1 MTSQGFDTHAV
12 LERLHNLEKQN
23 QRLKRALALVFMLV
37 ASFAAMGMAS
47 RRGRAIQA
55 TEFILR
61 DSDGNT
67 RAALRMGNTGP
78 RLLFYDADGKAARV
92 LLGVL
97 GSGPAL
103 GLYDKNGKTRASL
116 GVTMKGANL
125 TFNDADEKLRA
136 ELGMLEEGPNLMLLN
151 ADGTPV
157 YKTR

>member
-23 QRLKRALALVFMLV
+23 RWLTRALVLVFVLV
-37 ASFAAMGMAS
+37 GSFAAMGMA
-47 RRGRAIQA
+47 RKARAVEA

-61 DSDGNT
+61 DSDGST

-78 RLLFYDADGKAARV
+78 RLVFYDADGKAARV

-103 GLYDKNGKTRASL
+103 GLYDKNGKTRVAL